1 VESEGGGRKSSDII
15 KVLNKNPLLIFMMP
29 LTMDQQGGQPKVV
42 VACLEQ
48 ERDWNI
54 KAFAWAD
61 IKV

>member
-1 VESEGGGRKSSDII
+1 
-15 KVLNKNPLLIFMMP
+15 MMP